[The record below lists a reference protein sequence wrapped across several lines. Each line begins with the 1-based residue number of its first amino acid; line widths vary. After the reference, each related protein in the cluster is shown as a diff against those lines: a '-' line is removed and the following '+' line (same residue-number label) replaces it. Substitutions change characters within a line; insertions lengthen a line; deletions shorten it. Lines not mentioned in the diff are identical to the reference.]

1 MALPEDQLKSI
12 HDLALENAQKDDA
25 TRSVGAADEQDD
37 AQPAPE
43 PVDEPAAK

>member
-25 TRSVGAADEQDD
+25 TRSVGAVCFIHSLVSRVSEISHI
-37 AQPAPE
+37 
-43 PVDEPAAK
+43 